1 MNTKSKVLSVLAAG
15 ALFGSVQGAD
25 DALVNTLVKNGFI
38 TQAQADSM
46 MSESKGGSDKVFVEA
61 KRDTTASVK
70 AKARFHWQF
79 GYATL
84 DSDYEDANTEDY
96 STFETRRVRFG
107 FEGKMTAPWK
117 YDIFLNISPEGAE
130 LDTGELIYTG
140 IDNIDIGFGYTDL
153 EVGREESTS
162 SSSIKTVERSLLA
175 NTFDGPDSVGI
186 WADAGLGPVSVFG
199 GLFNGEDETDNA
211 LEGDGSTEFAAN
223 FQVFLDL
230 GEIID
235 GIDGDIGFQTNQFFE
250 SDNADYDGVYSING
264 EIEFGMFG
272 IQADYAWAEDAAGD
286 TTSGFMIMPYVE
298 VVDNLELVFRFD
310 YIESD
315 AVNGIGVLSRYVG
328 RSALDDA
335 ITEGTNAEEA
345 DDGDEYTS
353 FYFGANY
360 YLAGNNLKVM
370 AGVEFSELKDTI
382 EADLTAMEST
392 TFYTAVRARF

>member
-15 ALFGSVQGAD
+15 ALFGSLQAAD
-25 DALVNTLVKNGFI
+25 DALVSTLAKNGFI
-38 TQAQADSM
+38 TQAQAEAI
-46 MSESKGGSDKVFVEA
+46 MSESKGSSDKVFVEA

-107 FEGKMTAPWK
+107 FEGKMTAPWE
-117 YDIFLNISPEGAE
+117 YDIFLDIDTDGATM
-130 LDTGELIYTG
+130 DTAELIYTG
-140 IDNIDIGFGYTDL
+140 IDSVDIGFGYTDL
-153 EVGREESTS
+153 EVGKEESTS

-175 NTFDGPDSVGI
+175 NTFDGPDSIGL
-186 WADAGLGPVSVFG
+186 WADAGVGPVSVYA
-199 GLFNGEDETDNA
+199 GLFNGEDEPDNA

-230 GEIID
+230 GEVVD
-235 GIDGDIGFQTNQFFE
+235 GIDGEIGFQTNQFFE
-250 SDNADYDGVYSING
+250 SDNADYDGVYSLNG
-264 EIEFGMFG
+264 ELEFGMFG

-286 TTSGFMIMPYVE
+286 TTQGFMVMPYVE
-298 VVDNLELVFRFD
+298 IVDNLELVFRFD

-315 AVNGIGVLSRYVG
+315 AANGIGVLSRYVG

-335 ITEGTNAEEA
+335 KAEDTDAEEA
-345 DDGDEYTS
+345 DNGDEYTS
-353 FYFGANY
+353 FYLGANY

-370 AGVEFSELKDTI
+370 AGVEFSELEDTI
-382 EADLTAMEST
+382 ENEATAMEST